1 MNILRFIFISLIGL
15 PSANALDLSNSQTLL
30 ATCTVADNGYIGF
43 KAAETEIEKVF
54 ARGRYERALMSCVSY
69 IQGVS
74 NATSYL
80 GNASFCL
87 PSVSLEDLRSVVVIT
102 LKQKYQTE
110 ENSIPLILDSL
121 TRNWPCE

>member
-30 ATCTVADNGYIGF
+30 ATCTVEDNGYIGF